1 MPVDEIHDSNFTQK
15 TIYGLKKDSLS
26 IVVLKRYLNLGRLS
40 GEDVPTQTENF
51 VLIIDEINRATI
63 SKDFSE
69 LIKLLEQDKRLG
81 AQNELRVQLPFS
93 KKRFGAPS
101 NLRIVGTMKT
111 ADRSIALIHTALRR
125 RVTLQE
131 PRP

>member
-1 MPVDEIHDSNFTQK
+1 LFWVDRDSVPVGEIHESNFTQK

-26 IVVLKRYLNLGRLS
+26 IVALKRYLNLGLLS

-51 VLIIDEINRATI
+51 VLIIDEINRANI

-93 KKRFGAPS
+93 KKRF
-101 NLRIVGTMKT
+101 
-111 ADRSIALIHTALRR
+111 
-125 RVTLQE
+125 
-131 PRP
+131 